1 MVAGQGQ
8 RRLTVAKRWGAVL
21 AVLVLV
27 LGLAACS
34 QGGDDEREV
43 SYEPAAYGE
52 NGRCYYIEDE
62 DEVEAL
68 KEEGRCNR
76 SWTPLIMPIFWYSMY
91 APYYGSLAYRDRYV
105 PSARRAAFASKVG
118 GWERSYANDIR
129 ANQARGSWAGSNGTR
144 VSGSAIDYSKATFGS
159 GNARSGG
166 FSSGGRRTCAMG
178 AGDPIVLAAG
188 EELLAA
194 RGGGG
199 RGGGGGFGGGGRS
212 GGGSKS
218 GGSKSG
224 SKGGSTSGKSRITNN
239 GPAKIRC

>member
-1 MVAGQGQ
+1 
-8 RRLTVAKRWGAVL
+8 
-21 AVLVLV
+21 
-27 LGLAACS
+27 
-34 QGGDDEREV
+34 
-43 SYEPAAYGE
+43 
-52 NGRCYYIEDE
+52 
-62 DEVEAL
+62 
-68 KEEGRCNR
+68 
-76 SWTPLIMPIFWYSMY
+76 
-91 APYYGSLAYRDRYV
+91 
-105 PSARRAAFASKVG
+105 
-118 GWERSYANDIR
+118 
-129 ANQARGSWAGSNGTR
+129 

-224 SKGGSTSGKSRITNN
+224 SGITNN